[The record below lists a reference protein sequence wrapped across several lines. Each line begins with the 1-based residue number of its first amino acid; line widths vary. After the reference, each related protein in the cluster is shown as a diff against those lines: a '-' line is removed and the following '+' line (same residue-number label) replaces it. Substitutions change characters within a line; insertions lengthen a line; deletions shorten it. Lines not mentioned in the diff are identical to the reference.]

1 MCSHLLYA
9 YTCVYTQITKAYVT
23 SRLESVETVLRESL
37 ENPLDDKTMV
47 SQQLDQLATIGRYV
61 RLVRVYVVPGATRPP
76 AVISLSLSL
85 SQQL

>member
-1 MCSHLLYA
+1 M
-9 YTCVYTQITKAYVT
+9 T

-61 RLVRVYVVPGATRPP
+61 QLVRAYIVPGATHPP
-76 AVISLSLSL
+76 AAISLSLSISL
-85 SQQL
+85 SLIAVSTRTLALSL